1 MSPPPDYRRSLEGMT
16 VGLSLSEST
25 NSRDA
30 GFSIHEVNRLAIRL
44 AETLLGEGARLVF
57 GHNWRRDGVMTAIHR
72 QAVHY
77 QSVDGPMILNLLP
90 WPDEP
95 GLTKAERDEASGTLE
110 IREVGLPPAL
120 KAHEQEREFPPDP
133 WLRARALTYMRTQ
146 IAAAVDGQIYLGGRT
161 RGAAGRFPGIVEEM
175 YLVTRAGKP
184 VYLSGL
190 IGGAT
195 REIIDV
201 IRGQPPDESL
211 FSTKPEV
218 EEAFKKHAK
227 PGDDPDARLDRDA
240 IRRYFTDQIDMQILC
255 DANRLEPDENDE
267 LCDAFTTEEMVA
279 MVIRGL
285 RRVRHRKSPHATE
298 GDKEGAPP

>member
-1 MSPPPDYRRSLEGMT
+1 MT
-16 VGLSLSEST
+16 VGVSLSEST

-30 GFSIHEVNRLAIRL
+30 GFSIHEVNGLAVRL
-44 AETLLGEGARLVF
+44 AESLLGEGARLVF

-72 QAVHY
+72 RAVQY

-95 GLTKAERDEASGTLE
+95 GLTEAERREAKGTVE
-110 IREVGLPPAL
+110 IREVGLPPDL
-120 KAHEQEREFPPDP
+120 EAHKEERQVPPDP
-133 WLRARALTYMRTQ
+133 WLRARALTHMRTQ
-146 IAAAVDGQIYLGGRT
+146 IAATVDGQIYLGGRT
-161 RGAAGRFPGIVEEM
+161 RGSAGRFPGIVEEI
-175 YLVTRAGKP
+175 YLLTRAGKP

-201 IRGQPPDESL
+201 LRGQPPDESL

-218 EEAFKKHAK
+218 EEGYKQHAK
-227 PGDDPDARLDRDA
+227 PDDDPDARLDRDA
-240 IRRYFTDQIDMQILC
+240 MRQYFTDNMNMTILC
-255 DANRLEPDENDE
+255 AANRLNPDENDQ
-267 LCDAFTTEEMVA
+267 LCDAFTTEEMIA

-285 RRVRHRKSPHATE
+285 RRVHQGTSPHATE
-298 GDKEGAPP
+298 DDKEGAPT